1 MEIKI
6 NGETRQIAGGIS
18 LQELLNDL
26 KLAGDGLAIEHNG
39 KLIEDEAGWKELTIA
54 EGDVLEIVRFV
65 GGG

>member
-6 NGETRQIAGGIS
+6 NGETRQVAGGIS
-18 LQELLNDL
+18 LHQVICEL
-26 KLAGDGLAIEHNG
+26 KIAGEGLAIEHNG
-39 KLIEDEAGWKELTIA
+39 KFIEEDTDWKELPIA